1 MLHVM
6 TTIDQKQTDT
16 ATDAR
21 TGSADTAGAAST
33 EAVEGIIGDFMAAVR
48 ELRCRGTQR
57 LVKQDV
63 SMTHLHIMWLLE
75 HHSDLTMGHLADML
89 DVSLSNATGLIDR
102 MEERGFVERVRVPD
116 DRRIV
121 QVRLSA
127 KGRAVLEDVE
137 VLKSTMLRRVLGRLD
152 RSQLERLA
160 TTLEDV
166 RQAIHAETAADPD
179 TATAFGLQHHTH

>member
-1 MLHVM
+1 MRI
-6 TTIDQKQTDT
+6 IDPKQTD
-16 ATDAR
+16 AARDAGA
-21 TGSADTAGAAST
+21 GSADTAGAGST
-33 EAVEGIIGDFMAAVR
+33 GAVERIIGDFMTAVR
-48 ELRCRGTQR
+48 ELRCQGTQR
-57 LVKQDV
+57 LFKQDM
-63 SMTHLHIMWLLE
+63 SMTHLHVMWLLE

-127 KGRAVLEDVE
+127 KGRVMLEDVE
-137 VLKSTMLRRVLGRLD
+137 VLKSTMLRKVLGRLD
-152 RSQLERLA
+152 RSQLDRLR

-166 RQAIHAETAADPD
+166 RTAIDAEVASEPDAA
-179 TATAFGLQHHTH
+179 TTFGLHHHTH

>member
-1 MLHVM
+1 MAKKTV
-6 TTIDQKQTDT
+6 
-16 ATDAR
+16 
-21 TGSADTAGAAST
+21 ADVDVRGKRVLMRVDFNVP
-33 EAVEGIIGDFMAAVR
+33 VEGETI
-48 ELRCRGTQR
+48 T
-57 LVKQDV
+57 
-63 SMTHLHIMWLLE
+63 
-75 HHSDLTMGHLADML
+75 
-89 DVSLSNATGLIDR
+89 
-102 MEERGFVERVRVPD
+102 D

-166 RQAIHAETAADPD
+166 RQAINAETAADPD